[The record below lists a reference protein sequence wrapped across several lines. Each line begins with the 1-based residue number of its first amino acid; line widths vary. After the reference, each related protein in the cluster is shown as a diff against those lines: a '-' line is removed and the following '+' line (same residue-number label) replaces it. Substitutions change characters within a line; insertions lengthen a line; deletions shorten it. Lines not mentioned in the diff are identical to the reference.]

1 MTRGNNVR
9 LEVDDVI
16 LDTQNLVTYKVSR
29 IVGNRRVEV
38 IDVSSKQKKMLE
50 TDVLSRGI
58 ASGLIR
64 RVTFPTN
71 N

>member
-29 IVGNRRVEV
+29 IIGNRRVEV
-38 IDVSSKQKKMLE
+38 IDVSSKSKKILE
-50 TDVLSRGI
+50 TDILSRGI